1 VKLVRGMEQ
10 IGFTKMVSEETPLR
24 LADLGIPEHSQSNDG
39 VSHAPVH
46 LDDGTI
52 AQLWGN
58 WDPNFMTPL
67 QTQQS
72 LDLTFDDSGAF
83 DINAEILAFTNLDE
97 SIIIDP
103 SHAYPQYGLQ

>member
-1 VKLVRGMEQ
+1 
-10 IGFTKMVSEETPLR
+10 
-24 LADLGIPEHSQSNDG
+24 
-39 VSHAPVH
+39 
-46 LDDGTI
+46 
-52 AQLWGN
+52 
-58 WDPNFMTPL
+58 MTPL